1 MTTREPTA
9 GRPGAHARRIR
20 PSSRTG
26 PAMPPPDPAA
36 HSDPDPAVSKVA
48 ACALGLAYAQREDAE
63 GLRELAGIAEGDEA
77 VLGAARARLATV
89 SVVDDETRER
99 ADALL
104 YTAIGHLDRLTG

>member
-26 PAMPPPDPAA
+26 PAA